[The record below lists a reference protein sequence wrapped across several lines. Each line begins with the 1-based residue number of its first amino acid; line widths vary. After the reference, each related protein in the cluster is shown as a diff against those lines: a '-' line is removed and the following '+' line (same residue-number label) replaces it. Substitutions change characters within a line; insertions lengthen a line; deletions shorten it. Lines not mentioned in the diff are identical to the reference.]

1 MKTILVIDD
10 FKDMRENIIEV
21 LNANGYNTLEAEN
34 GRLGLTM
41 AKEGNPD
48 LIIADIMMPGMDGIE
63 LLEKIK
69 NDEQTSSLPFMFL
82 TAKAGDANIQRGM
95 EAGADCYLTKPFK
108 IKDLILEIS
117 DLLG

>member
-21 LNANGYNTLEAEN
+21 LNANGYNTIEAEN

-41 AKEGNPD
+41 ATEDNPD

-69 NDEQTSSLPFMFL
+69 NDKQTSSLPFMFL
-82 TAKAGDANIQRGM
+82 TAKAGDANIRRGL

-108 IKDLILEIS
+108 INDLILEIS